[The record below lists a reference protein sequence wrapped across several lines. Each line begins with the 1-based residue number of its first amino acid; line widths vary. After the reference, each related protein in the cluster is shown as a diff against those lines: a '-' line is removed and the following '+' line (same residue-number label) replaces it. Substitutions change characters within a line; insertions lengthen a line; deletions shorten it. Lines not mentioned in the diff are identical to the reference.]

1 MGTSPALRA
10 SEATAVQKATR
21 APRRIAM
28 RQPQDRQQHVGLL
41 ATSIAAP
48 RCLAS
53 VALKGMSAVDRV
65 VIRPQAKRAPRHAL
79 PVITSA
85 LHPLQGGAARAAW
98 AVV

>member
-28 RQPQDRQQHVGLL
+28 RQPQDLQQHVGLL

-53 VALKGMSAVDRV
+53 VALKGQASSQTCPPSHYLCPSSA
-65 VIRPQAKRAPRHAL
+65 
-79 PVITSA
+79 S
-85 LHPLQGGAARAAW
+85 GGAARAAW